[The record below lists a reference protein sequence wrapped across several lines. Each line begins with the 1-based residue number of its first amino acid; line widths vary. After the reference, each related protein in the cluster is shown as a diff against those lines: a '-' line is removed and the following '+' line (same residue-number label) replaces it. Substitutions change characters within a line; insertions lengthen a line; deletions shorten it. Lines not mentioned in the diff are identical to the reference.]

1 MVAMQKM
8 QNKENIGI
16 DWLENQSKDLFCS
29 RHIIKDKEHLR
40 KLQEI
45 ARQDEYESG
54 AALTPVG
61 SWKIDPKLEQYSEL
75 FKYVES
81 VTYPYDK
88 PILVTWMK
96 WYGPGH
102 FAGMHQDQYGYYAQT
117 DDSGLLWYIT
127 SIVIDSKDLVGG
139 ELVIAGDTSFLNT
152 HVISERMKVLNITEP
167 GYGACWNQYTQH
179 GVAEI
184 LEGERI
190 TLMVAKLSD
199 ESIEPYLIKQET
211 IQD

>member
-1 MVAMQKM
+1 M
-8 QNKENIGI
+8 QNKEKIGS
-16 DWLENQSKDLFCS
+16 DWLENQSSDLFCS
-29 RHIIKDKEHLR
+29 RHIIKDKKHL
-40 KLQEI
+40 KSLQEI
-45 ARQDEYESG
+45 GRSDEYFSG
-54 AALTPVG
+54 NALTPVG
-61 SWKIDPKLEQYSEL
+61 SWKIDPKLNDHPEL
-75 FKYVES
+75 FKYIES

-88 PILVTWMK
+88 PISDSWMK

-102 FAGMHQDQYGYYAQT
+102 FAGMHQDQYGAYARY
-117 DDSGLLWYIT
+117 DDSGLLWYVT
-127 SIVIDSKDLVGG
+127 SILIESKNLVGG

-152 HVISERMKVLNITEP
+152 HVIAERMKVLNITEP

-184 LEGERI
+184 LSGERI
-190 TLMVAKLSD
+190 TLMVAKRSD